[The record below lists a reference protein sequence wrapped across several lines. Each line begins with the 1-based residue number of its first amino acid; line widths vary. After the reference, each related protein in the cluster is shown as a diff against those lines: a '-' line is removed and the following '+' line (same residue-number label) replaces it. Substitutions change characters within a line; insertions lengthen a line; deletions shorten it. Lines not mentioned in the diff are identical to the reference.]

1 MKRTYT
7 ECARNPLTEQQLLL
21 PSRDRVFEPRRRLYA
36 YPYDKP
42 ANSFPGMS
50 SRIPENATATLRVTE
65 TEPKHARWRKL
76 AFNPGGGG
84 GLSYRA
90 SQLEIVVVLISLSSK
105 SGNFWRDAK
114 VERNRGRSSLAR
126 VTFGSFLR
134 ARE

>member
-1 MKRTYT
+1 
-7 ECARNPLTEQQLLL
+7 
-21 PSRDRVFEPRRRLYA
+21 
-36 YPYDKP
+36 
-42 ANSFPGMS
+42 MS
-50 SRIPENATATLRVTE
+50 PRIPENATATLRVTE

-76 AFNPGGGG
+76 AFNPDGGG

-90 SQLEIVVVLISLSSK
+90 SQLEIVVVLISLS